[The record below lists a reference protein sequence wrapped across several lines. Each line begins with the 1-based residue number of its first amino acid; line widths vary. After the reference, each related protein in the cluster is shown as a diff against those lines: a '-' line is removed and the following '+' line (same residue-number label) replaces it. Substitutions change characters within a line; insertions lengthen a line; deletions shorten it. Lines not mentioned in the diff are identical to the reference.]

1 MPTTATRLIT
11 LILMLQRKP
20 GQKAADLASQLG
32 VSVRTLHR
40 YFGMLDE
47 MGVPVY
53 AERGP
58 YGGFSLV
65 PGYKLPPLIFTPEEA
80 VVLSLGTGLVRE
92 MWGQTFFD
100 AAQGARAKLMNVLP
114 SEQRQEISWA
124 ENTLV
129 TTGINRADMQM
140 LVPRLDTLR
149 TAARCSQRV
158 SMTYLSGRNPAGE
171 QREVDTYGLFHRS
184 GWWYAVGFC
193 HLRNE
198 VRTFRVDR
206 ILEISLTN
214 HTFSR
219 PEDFD
224 FRAYIAKDWQDVPGT
239 RVKMEFS
246 PQMAHLAQYARGYW
260 ESMEEHA
267 DGSLTVTFNA
277 PDLYAAT
284 SHALSYGPG
293 VTVLEPLEVRRMVK
307 EWAGAISGLYA
318 VESVPG
324 VSDNFHS
331 NQNGDME

>member
-11 LILMLQRKP
+11 LILILQRKP
-20 GQKAADLASQLG
+20 GQKAADLANQLG

-92 MWGQTFFD
+92 MWGQVFFD

-114 SEQRQEISWA
+114 AEQRQEISLA

-140 LVPRLDTLR
+140 LVPRLDILR
-149 TAARCSQRV
+149 TSVRNNQRV
-158 SMTYLSGRNPAGE
+158 TMTYQSSRNPAGE

-193 HLRNE
+193 HLRLE
-198 VRTFRVDR
+198 IRTFRVDR
-206 ILEISLTN
+206 IMDIVLTDQPF
-214 HTFSR
+214 TR
-219 PEDFD
+219 PVDFD
-224 FRAYIAKDWQDVPGT
+224 FQAYITKDWQDVPGT
-239 RVKMEFS
+239 RVKMVFS
-246 PQMAHLAQYARGYW
+246 PMMAHLAQYAKGYW
-260 ESMEEHA
+260 ESLVDQP
-267 DGSLTVTFNA
+267 DGSVMVTFNA
-277 PDLYAAT
+277 PDVYAAT

-293 VTVLEPLEVRRMVK
+293 VTVLEPPEVRRMVK
-307 EWAGAISGLYA
+307 EWAEAITGLYT
-318 VESVPG
+318 E
-324 VSDNFHS
+324 DLKTNK
-331 NQNGDME
+331 NGDTK

>member
-80 VVLSLGTGLVRE
+80 VVLSLGTGLVSE
-92 MWGQTFFD
+92 MWGKAFFD

-114 SEQRQEISWA
+114 AEQRQEINWA

-149 TAARCSQRV
+149 TAVRNNQRV
-158 SMTYLSGRNPAGE
+158 SITYQSNRNPAGE
-171 QREVDTYGLFHRS
+171 EREVDTYGLFHRS

-193 HLRNE
+193 HLRGE
-198 VRTFRVDR
+198 IRTFRVDR
-206 ILEISLTN
+206 IMEISLSDQNFT
-214 HTFSR
+214 R
-219 PEDFD
+219 PDDFD

-239 RVKMEFS
+239 RVAMRFT
-246 PQMAHLAQYARGYW
+246 PGMAHLAEYARGYW

-277 PDLYAAT
+277 PDVYAAT

-293 VTVLEPLEVRRMVK
+293 VTVLEPPEVRTMVK
-307 EWAGAISGLYA
+307 EWARGISGLY
-318 VESVPG
+318 P
-324 VSDNFHS
+324 
-331 NQNGDME
+331 NGPEPMNGEDE

>member
-11 LILMLQRKP
+11 LILILQRKP
-20 GQKAADLASQLG
+20 GQKAADLANQLG
-32 VSVRTLHR
+32 ISVRTLHR

-114 SEQRQEISWA
+114 AEQRQEIGWA

-129 TTGINRADMQM
+129 TTGMNRADMQM

-149 TAARCSQRV
+149 TAARCGQRV
-158 SMTYLSGRNPAGE
+158 SMVYQSGRNPTGE

-184 GWWYAVGFC
+184 GWWYVVGFC
-193 HLRNE
+193 HLRGE

-206 ILEISLTN
+206 ILEVGLTN
-214 HTFSR
+214 STFTR
-219 PEDFD
+219 PEEFD
-224 FRAYIAKDWQDVPGT
+224 FRAYIAKDWQDVPTT
-239 RVKMEFS
+239 RVKLRFT
-246 PQMAHLAQYARGYW
+246 PRMAYLAQYARGYW
-260 ESMEEHA
+260 ETMEEHD
-267 DGSLTVTFNA
+267 DGGLTVTFNA
-277 PDLYAAT
+277 PDLYAAA

-293 VTVLEPLEVRRMVK
+293 VIVLEPPEVRRMVK
-307 EWAGAISGLYA
+307 EWAGAITGLYGDDPTSGPLD
-318 VESVPG
+318 EW
-324 VSDNFHS
+324 NT